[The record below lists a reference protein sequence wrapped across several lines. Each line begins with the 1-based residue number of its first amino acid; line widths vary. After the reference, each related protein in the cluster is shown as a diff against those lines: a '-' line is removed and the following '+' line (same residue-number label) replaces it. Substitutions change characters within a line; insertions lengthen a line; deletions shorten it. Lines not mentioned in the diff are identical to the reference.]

1 MAEQHGAQRTCDKG
15 DGEFEAEPLI
25 ARVMALA
32 APVANRVAAKLLGD
46 TEPVSARPR
55 VVVCALRKM
64 LAACHASLAGL
75 TRTRA

>member
-1 MAEQHGAQRTCDKG
+1 MSAESIGQTAFPGVASPRDAKPTHPGISHGKD
-15 DGEFEAEPLI
+15 L
-25 ARVMALA
+25 
-32 APVANRVAAKLLGD
+32 
-46 TEPVSARPR
+46 VSARPR